1 MQSFRKFIRGPV
13 GLVLLV
19 LFMIPFIITGF
30 YGYFESGGR
39 QADIVAEVDGAPIYS
54 RQLNDRVQRMRQQIR
69 QQSPEIDGRLLDS
82 FINPGMVLQGLV
94 NNELLALE
102 ARKAGLAVS
111 EDQAALL
118 VMNIPEFRDQQ
129 GQFSVMQFE
138 QLVRNAGMTQRTF
151 VAGLRLDLLLNQ
163 VRAGFEDTDFALP
176 SEVAEQ
182 RRLAEQTRD
191 IRYAMVRV
199 AQLGA
204 SLDVSDAEIDEFY
217 QSNAASFMRPEALK
231 LEYVAV
237 DPSLFESDINITDEQ
252 IEAEYAVR
260 RAAMEEV
267 AARAERRRASHI
279 LVAVNDDRTTQQATQ
294 LISSLRDRLNMGE
307 DFAELAKEASDDRA
321 TANNGG
327 DLGPVGRG
335 DLPESMEQALFA
347 LAEGDV
353 SAPVRTDAG
362 LHLVKLV
369 SVQSRELPT
378 VEQNRDAIVADLR
391 RNELEFRIADVT
403 DQLADLALAHPDLEM
418 PAETLGLEVVQTE
431 WLTPGSNRGLLA
443 NAAVREV
450 LASDA
455 VRYQGY
461 NSDIIQLDDGRYIV
475 MRLADVKPEELR
487 PLAEVRDN
495 IIAGIRRERALEK
508 LDNLAVSAR
517 ESANAGG
524 DLAAVAAVLEVPV
537 STETGLMRN
546 ATSPSQELVSAAFR
560 VSRNVAGT
568 DAPQVLRL
576 ANGDLLAMV
585 VDAVNDGGGELAEQ
599 EKAMALAEL
608 AEAEGRRSLRHV
620 LGLLRDTTKVK
631 VYENRLNASANDT
644 GF

>member
-1 MQSFRKFIRGPV
+1 MS
-13 GLVLLV
+13 
-19 LFMIPFIITGF
+19 
-30 YGYFESGGR
+30 
-39 QADIVAEVDGAPIYS
+39 
-54 RQLNDRVQRMRQQIR
+54 
-69 QQSPEIDGRLLDS
+69 
-82 FINPGMVLQGLV
+82 
-94 NNELLALE
+94 
-102 ARKAGLAVS
+102 
-111 EDQAALL
+111 
-118 VMNIPEFRDQQ
+118 IPEFRDQQ
-129 GQFSVMQFE
+129 GQFSAMQFE

-191 IRYAMVRV
+191 IRYSLVRA

-204 SLDVSDAEIDEFY
+204 SLEVSDAEVNEFY
-217 QSNAASFMRPEALK
+217 QSNGSSFMRPEALK

-237 DPSLFESDINITDEQ
+237 DPARFESEIDITDEQ

-267 AARAERRRASHI
+267 AARAERRRAAHI

-294 LISSLRDRLNMGE
+294 LISSLRDRLEMGE

-362 LHLVKLV
+362 LHLVRLV
-369 SVQSRELPT
+369 SVQARELPT

-391 RNELEFRIADVT
+391 RNELEFRVTDVT
-403 DQLADLALAHPDLEM
+403 DQLADLALAHSDLEM
-418 PAETLGLEVVQTE
+418 PAEALGLDVEQTE
-431 WLTPGSNRGLLA
+431 WLTPGTGRGLLA

-475 MRLADVKPEELR
+475 LRLAEVKPEELR
-487 PLAEVRDN
+487 PLSEVRGD
-495 IIAGIRRERALEK
+495 IVAAIRRERALSK
-508 LDNLAVSAR
+508 LDQLASSAR
-517 ESANAGG
+517 ESIDAGA
-524 DLAAVAAVLEVPV
+524 DLKVVAALLAAPV
-537 STETGLMRN
+537 STEAGLTRN
-546 ATSPSQELVSAAFR
+546 ATSPSQELVRAAFR
-560 VSRNVAGT
+560 LSHTAVS
-568 DAPQVLRL
+568 PQVLRL
-576 ANGDLLAMV
+576 ANGDLVALV
-585 VDAVNDGGGELAEQ
+585 VDAVNDGGGELSEQ
-599 EKAMALAEL
+599 EHAMALAEL

-631 VYENRLNASANDT
+631 VYENRLNANAEDT